1 MTDKSAFTDAE
12 WTALTEAPMHVTLAM
27 MAAGEHGPISMVKES
42 SAAVRVI
49 SRPGDRGSANELI
62 AAIAPEAESKEVRK
76 GVSHDAKANR
86 GGDISALVA
95 LELSDLDGARAALEK
110 IPADEGAH
118 VGAWL
123 VDIAREMA
131 NASKG
136 VNEHEKAAID
146 KLAAM
151 FGVAQG

>member
-1 MTDKSAFTDAE
+1 M
-12 WTALTEAPMHVTLAM
+12 
-27 MAAGEHGPISMVKES
+27 
-42 SAAVRVI
+42 RVI
-49 SRPGDRGSANELI
+49 SHPGDRGAAGDLI
-62 AAIAPEAESKEVRK
+62 AAIAPEAEGKEVRK

-86 GGDISALVA
+86 GNDIAALVA
-95 LELSDLDGARAALEK
+95 LELSDLEAAKAALQK
-110 IPADEGAH
+110 VDADEATQ

-136 VNEHEKAAID
+136 VNEHEKATID

-151 FGVAQG
+151 FGVSGS